1 MKRTS
6 QAALLA
12 AVGVLAAGCSSAAS
26 TSSAAPSTPSSVP
39 ATSSAASASATGTST
54 GGSGSGGSSTASCL
68 SSHLKASVGGG
79 SGAGMSQNHT
89 GLNLTNT
96 GSTPCTL
103 YGYPG
108 VSWVAGSDG
117 HQVGSAAT
125 KQAPAT
131 GAKEAT
137 VTLAPGATAS
147 AALNIVQAAVISKS
161 ECKPVP
167 VKGLRVYPP
176 GETAALFIPMPTASG
191 GYGECSVP
199 TKQALLFIGYMQPGT
214 QPG

>member
-1 MKRTS
+1 
-6 QAALLA
+6 
-12 AVGVLAAGCSSAAS
+12 
-26 TSSAAPSTPSSVP
+26 
-39 ATSSAASASATGTST
+39 
-54 GGSGSGGSSTASCL
+54 
-68 SSHLKASVGGG
+68 
-79 SGAGMSQNHT
+79 MSQDHT

-125 KQAPAT
+125 RQGVPT
-131 GAKEAT
+131 GAKETT
-137 VTLAPGATAS
+137 VTLVPGATAS
-147 AALNIVQAAVISKS
+147 AAFNIVQAAVIDKS

-176 GETAALFIPMPTASG
+176 GETAALFVPMPTAPG

-199 TKQALLFIGYMQPGT
+199 TTQALLFIGYMQPGT